1 MKCQKH
7 RSVKHR
13 IILSFSVDWVSN
25 TLDSFKVGISFRKL
39 ENSFKDKQT
48 FLN

>member
-1 MKCQKH
+1 MSKTSKSKAQNNF
-7 RSVKHR
+7 
-13 IILSFSVDWVSN
+13 IIFSR
-25 TLDSFKVGISFRKL
+25 LGIKYFGFFKEGISFRKL

>member
-25 TLDSFKVGISFRKL
+25 TLDSLVGISFRKL